1 MTVTCRRR
9 RFACDEDDDAKASGS
24 GACAAGQQPGDV
36 VMANG
41 VKVNIPELQ
50 KRALGAGSTQ
60 PGK

>member
-1 MTVTCRRR
+1 
-9 RFACDEDDDAKASGS
+9 
-24 GACAAGQQPGDV
+24 

-50 KRALGAGSTQ
+50 KRAPAPDPSQ